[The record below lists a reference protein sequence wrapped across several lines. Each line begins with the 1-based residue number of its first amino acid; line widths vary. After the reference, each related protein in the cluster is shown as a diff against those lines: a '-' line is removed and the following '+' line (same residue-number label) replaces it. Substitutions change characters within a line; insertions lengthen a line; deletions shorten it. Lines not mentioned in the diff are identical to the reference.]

1 MQAGHLR
8 RAPAPLAGD
17 DFIHR
22 GLIGHRPHQDRL
34 HDAALADRP
43 GQGFDLICFEVLA
56 WVARIG
62 AQELDRDL
70 ALPQLSLGRRLVVIA
85 DEGRQAASEPGTD
98 RLLRHDAFPLL
109 STSVRQHGPHHHVP
123 FPTVAQAHSNP
134 KRPVRPARATRHKP
148 ALLIIEGAWAGL
160 CRRRDLGSRGVRRR
174 NRLGPIKDGK
184 ASWPSSRREGA
195 TRLRARLMRWA
206 ADT

>member
-1 MQAGHLR
+1 MRIEVRALDVLDDGVFERGPVVDLDDDHRHLVQAGHLR

-62 AQELDRDL
+62 AQE
-70 ALPQLSLGRRLVVIA
+70 SIGI
-85 DEGRQAASEPGTD
+85 
-98 RLLRHDAFPLL
+98 LR
-109 STSVRQHGPHHHVP
+109 
-123 FPTVAQAHSNP
+123 
-134 KRPVRPARATRHKP
+134 
-148 ALLIIEGAWAGL
+148 
-160 CRRRDLGSRGVRRR
+160 C
-174 NRLGPIKDGK
+174 
-184 ASWPSSRREGA
+184 PSSRSGAGSSSSPMRAARPRPSRELAACSVMMPSPCCRRACASTGRTTMCPRDRDA
-195 TRLRARLMRWA
+195 GSPLPRMSRKLRTHIAARTGPPHHRRCSGWPLPPPRSR
-206 ADT
+206 